1 MFCNIVRFDISDQM
15 AAALANGFL
24 TDFGILRADSPEQRR
39 IDPQEIAREKV
50 RISTKLEQERNAEF
64 HSSNQSI
71 SQLDTCVEGTVV
83 EDSDTLIKLEQM
95 RNSYS
100 HSVNQSICFVD
111 IKVEEKNVVE
121 DSDTLTKVEQEGNAD
136 THSCNQS
143 ISHLDI
149 KVEVKMEE
157 NDVEDMLTSP
167 DISLTVGSGNSWS
180 YSTMKQWSQ

>member
-64 HSSNQSI
+64 HSSNQPI
-71 SQLDTCVEGTVV
+71 SQLDTC
-83 EDSDTLIKLEQM
+83 
-95 RNSYS
+95 
-100 HSVNQSICFVD
+100 
-111 IKVEEKNVVE
+111 
-121 DSDTLTKVEQEGNAD
+121 
-136 THSCNQS
+136 
-143 ISHLDI
+143 
-149 KVEVKMEE
+149 VEVKMEE

-180 YSTMKQWSQ
+180 YSTMKQ

>member
-64 HSSNQSI
+64 HSSNQPI